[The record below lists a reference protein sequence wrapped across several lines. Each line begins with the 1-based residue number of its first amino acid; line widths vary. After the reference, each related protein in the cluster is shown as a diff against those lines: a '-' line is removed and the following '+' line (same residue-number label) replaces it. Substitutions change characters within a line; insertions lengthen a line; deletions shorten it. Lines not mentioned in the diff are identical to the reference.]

1 MEDMRILVFVTTHQT
16 MQAEAVLKEGGLP
29 GVLVLKPKGL
39 VGNCGL
45 ALQVGLTE
53 INRAVELL
61 GNRHIVP
68 AGVFRSGP
76 DDRWETA
83 LT

>member
-1 MEDMRILVFVTTHQT
+1 MKEGRLIVFATTHQT
-16 MQAEAVLKEGGLP
+16 MQAESVLKEGGLS

-53 INRAVELL
+53 IDRAVQLL
-61 GNRHIVP
+61 GKRHIVP
-68 AGVFRSGP
+68 AGVFQSGP
-76 DDRWETA
+76 GDHWEKA
-83 LT
+83 LP